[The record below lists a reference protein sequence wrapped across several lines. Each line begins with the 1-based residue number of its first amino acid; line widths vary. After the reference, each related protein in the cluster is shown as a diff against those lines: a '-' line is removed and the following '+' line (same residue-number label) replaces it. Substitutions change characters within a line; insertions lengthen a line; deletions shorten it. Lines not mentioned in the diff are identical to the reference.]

1 MMIVLMMMAK
11 LMMMIND
18 HDHDHDD
25 HDDVSCVSGVANKVT
40 LPYLHP
46 LAVKGNAR
54 GKPLYKENDFIHE
67 LFGLPAYRFS
77 ISIICGDSTFVV
89 LIVH

>member
-1 MMIVLMMMAK
+1 MTMMIVLMMMAK

-46 LAVKGNAR
+46 LTVKGNAR

-67 LFGLPAYRFS
+67 LTC
-77 ISIICGDSTFVV
+77 IILITIVFVDGWFWV
-89 LIVH
+89 TQEEFV